1 MWLNGPEMSSRTP
14 VALLMLVLVPAVA
27 LGFWGKKTD
36 EARLKDKLNS
46 LKVHLYLAGKAA
58 VTKTAGTEEAKAV
71 KDRLLAVVTGA
82 THTVQGL
89 KAGEGA
95 APEPGTGLSLKE
107 LAGLGKALWEM
118 RAVGKQLLEEDK
130 DMLPPVLPV
139 LLAPLGVSAE
149 LLSSLD
155 RPTDHAL
162 LFVALTLVKLHP
174 DSPVPIPPELILYEG
189 SRMDPAQVKIPGL
202 APQLY
207 GLKTYTLAMSGL
219 CDLAEKE
226 ALRLDALGVVKDPA
240 QLSAGVTLLTGRQ
253 VELSD
258 AQQVSAMAATQAL
271 AQGSL
276 AVCFFGRSE
285 FSKGQQALG
294 RFLESAEQAGI
305 DEPELHLLHASLE
318 CGSTTPQKGKA
329 RLEKLSHR
337 DGLSEGLRGDVK
349 LLQDACGKEDAEGL
363 QKVVGQVRLGKAVVQ
378 VTWAHLKRSGLLDA
392 LADLEWAK
400 AVRQFVSTLGQGISK
415 VPSNLQVSLGGS
427 EWD

>member
-1 MWLNGPEMSSRTP
+1 MNGPEMSSRTP

-240 QLSAGVTLLTGRQ
+240 QLSAGVKLLTGRQ

-258 AQQVSAMAATQAL
+258 AQQVSAMAAT
-271 AQGSL
+271 
-276 AVCFFGRSE
+276 
-285 FSKGQQALG
+285 QALG